1 MKEAAKIIK
10 HNKTEE
16 CSARLKKGVA
26 MWPMNSVASFL
37 AELCN
42 GHIPQGLIK
51 DFRQKFSTEI
61 SFLSFIDTSDEKVAC
76 LLS

>member
-1 MKEAAKIIK
+1 MLISPE
-10 HNKTEE
+10 
-16 CSARLKKGVA
+16 KKDVA

-37 AELCN
+37 AEFCKA
-42 GHIPQGLIK
+42 HPTGLIK

-76 LLS
+76 SLS